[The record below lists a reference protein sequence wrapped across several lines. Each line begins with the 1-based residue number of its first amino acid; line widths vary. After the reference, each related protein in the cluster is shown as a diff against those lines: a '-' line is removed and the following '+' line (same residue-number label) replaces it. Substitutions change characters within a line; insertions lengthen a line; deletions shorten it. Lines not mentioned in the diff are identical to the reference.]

1 MPELLNA
8 RFTRRTFLQ
17 GCSAAIAAMAG
28 SRLSNIAL
36 AAPGSAYPS
45 DEILLVVFLR
55 GGWDALNA
63 APPIAGPDRDAYV
76 LARPYLKV
84 PASGAGAAL
93 PLNAT
98 LGLHP
103 GLAPLHSLYQAGK
116 VAVVHA
122 AGLQSDTRSHFDA
135 MQFIELGTPGNK
147 ITPTGWLSRHLSSVG
162 LPSVVTMPAVS
173 ASTTQPA
180 SLLGNTETIA
190 AATLSNFNIGGNW
203 YWQDFQRLALRNM
216 YIGDTWL
223 HSAGSQTLD
232 AVDVIES
239 ANPGTYTAANGAV
252 YPGGSF
258 GDQLKMLAQL
268 IKMEIGVR
276 VATVDIGGW
285 DTHESQ
291 GDGSGGYFA
300 SLMAQLGQGLA
311 AFYTDLD
318 GAGAN
323 NFTRKLT
330 VVTMS
335 EFGRRLRENDAGGTD
350 HGHGSA
356 MFVMGGNVNGGQV
369 YGAWPGL
376 ANNQL
381 YDNADL
387 AVTTDYRQ
395 VLSEIVVKRLA
406 NPSLDAVFPSFSHAP
421 WMNIVRGLDVTQPI
435 SQAFLPG
442 LRR

>member
-1 MPELLNA
+1 MA
-8 RFTRRTFLQ
+8 GIQSVRVTRRVFLQ

-28 SRLSNIAL
+28 SRLSSIAL
-36 AAPGSAYPS
+36 AGPELAYPS

-55 GGWDALNA
+55 GGWDALNVV
-63 APPIAGPDRDAYV
+63 PPIAGLDRAAYV
-76 LARPYLKV
+76 QARPYLKV
-84 PASGAGAAL
+84 PASGVGAAL
-93 PLNAT
+93 PLTAT

-103 GLAPLHSLYQAGK
+103 SLAPLHSLYQSGK

-122 AGLQSDTRSHFDA
+122 AGLTLDTRSHFDA
-135 MQFIELGTPGNK
+135 MQYIELGTPGSK
-147 ITPTGWLSRHLSSVG
+147 ITPTGWLSRHLSSAS
-162 LPSVVTMPAVS
+162 LPGIVTMPAVS
-173 ASTTQPA
+173 ASSGQPA
-180 SLLGNTETIA
+180 SLLGNSETIA

-203 YWQDFQRLALRNM
+203 YWSDFQRLALRNM
-216 YIGDTWL
+216 YTGDTWL
-223 HSAGSQTLD
+223 HSAGAQALD

-239 ANPGTYTAANGAV
+239 ANPGSYTASNGAV

-268 IKMEIGVR
+268 IKMNIGVR
-276 VATVDIGGW
+276 VATIDLGGW
-285 DTHESQ
+285 DSHEYQ
-291 GDGSGGYFA
+291 GDGSGGYL
-300 SLMAQLGQGLA
+300 SGLLAQLGQGLG
-311 AFYTDLD
+311 AFYADLD
-318 GAGAN
+318 GSGAN

-330 VVTMS
+330 AVTMS
-335 EFGRRLRENDAGGTD
+335 EFGRRLRENDAHGTD

-376 ANNQL
+376 QNNQL

-406 NPSLDAVFPSFSHAP
+406 NPNLDVVFPTFAHGP
-421 WMNIVRGLDVTQPI
+421 WMNIVNGLDVTQPL
-435 SQAFLPG
+435 SRAYLPN